1 MRRGAVRSAF
11 TQAILGA
18 GAVLLLLPFLY
29 MLGTSL
35 QGGTD
40 APLGVTAWLPA
51 DPQYG
56 NFATALAALPF
67 GGLFFNSAV
76 VAAAVVLGQVV
87 TAAAAAY
94 AFARLSFPGRDRLF
108 LAVLSLGLV
117 PAVALAVSRFVLV
130 NALGWVDH
138 YAGLIST
145 ELVSIWGIFLLRQSF
160 RAVPRQLE
168 DAARLDGAG
177 EWAIFWRVA
186 LPLARPALAA
196 FAVVA
201 FADAWRNFL
210 WPLVVTRSM
219 NARVVEVGL
228 AGFPTLAGPTWPVIM
243 AAAAIVSLP
252 LITLALVAQRYFV
265 RGIELRAV
273 WSPPDA
279 GT

>member
-1 MRRGAVRSAF
+1 MRSGAIRSGLVQIVLAVGAVVMLA
-11 TQAILGA
+11 
-18 GAVLLLLPFLY
+18 PFLY
-29 MLGTSL
+29 MLGTAL
-35 QGGTD
+35 QGGTE

-67 GGLFFNSAV
+67 GTLFLNSAV
-76 VAAAVVLGQVV
+76 VAIAVVTGQVL

-108 LAVLSLGLV
+108 LAVLSLGVV
-117 PAVALAVSRFVLV
+117 PAAALAVSRYVLV

-145 ELVSIWGIFLLRQSF
+145 ELVSVWGIFLLRQSF

-177 EWAIFWRVA
+177 EWAIFRRVV
-186 LPLARPALAA
+186 LPLARPAMAA

-210 WPLVVTRSM
+210 WPLVISRSI

-252 LITLALVAQRYFV
+252 LIALALVAQRYFV

-279 GT
+279 GN

>member
-1 MRRGAVRSAF
+1 MRSGAIRSTLA
-11 TQAILGA
+11 QALLG
-18 GAVLLLLPFLY
+18 GVAVVMLVPFLY

-35 QGGTD
+35 QGGTE
-40 APLGVTAWLPA
+40 APLGVSAWLPA
-51 DPQYG
+51 DPEYG

-67 GGLFFNSAV
+67 GTLFVNSAV
-76 VAAAVVLGQVV
+76 VAVAIALGQVL

-94 AFARLSFPGRDRLF
+94 AFARLTFPGRDRLF

-117 PAVALAVSRFVLV
+117 PAIALAVSRFVLV
-130 NALGWVDH
+130 GALGWVDH

-145 ELVSIWGIFLLRQSF
+145 ELVSVWGIFLLRQSF
-160 RAVPRQLE
+160 RAVPRELE

-186 LPLARPALAA
+186 LPLARPAIAA

-201 FADAWRNFL
+201 CADAWRSFF
-210 WPLVVTRSM
+210 WPLVATRTV

-243 AAAAIVSLP
+243 AAAAIVSVP
-252 LITLALVAQRYFV
+252 LILLALIAQRYFV
-265 RGIELRAV
+265 RGLELRAV
-273 WSPPDA
+273 WSPPGA
-279 GT
+279 GR

>member
-1 MRRGAVRSAF
+1 MRRGAIRSAF
-11 TQAILGA
+11 DQTALG
-18 GAVLLLLPFLY
+18 GAAMLLLVPFLY

-56 NFATALAALPF
+56 NFATALGALPF
-67 GGLFFNSAV
+67 GMLFFNSAV
-76 VAAAVVLGQVV
+76 MASAVVLGQVI

-186 LPLARPALAA
+186 LPLARPAMAA

-210 WPLVVTRSM
+210 WPLVVTRSL

-252 LITLALVAQRYFV
+252 LVVLALVAQRHFV
-265 RGIELRAV
+265 RGIGLRAV

-279 GT
+279 GR

>member
-1 MRRGAVRSAF
+1 MRRGAIRSALAQ
-11 TQAILGA
+11 TALGGA
-18 GAVLLLLPFLY
+18 GLLLLVPFLY

-56 NFATALAALPF
+56 NFATALGALPF
-67 GGLFFNSAV
+67 GMLFFNSAV
-76 VAAAVVLGQVV
+76 MASAVVLGQVI

-160 RAVPRQLE
+160 RAVPRHLE

-186 LPLARPALAA
+186 LPLARPAMAA

-210 WPLVVTRSM
+210 WPLVVTRSL
-219 NARVVEVGL
+219 NARVVDVGL

-252 LITLALVAQRYFV
+252 LVVLALVAQRHFV
-265 RGIELRAV
+265 RGIGLRAV

-279 GT
+279 GR